1 MKVGINSTGDLNQ
14 ATKDDRVAP
23 QYYICLTLFYVHMQE
38 TNNVT

>member
-1 MKVGINSTGDLNQ
+1 MKVGSNSTGDLNQ

-23 QYYICLTLFYVHMQE
+23 QYICLTLFYVHMQE